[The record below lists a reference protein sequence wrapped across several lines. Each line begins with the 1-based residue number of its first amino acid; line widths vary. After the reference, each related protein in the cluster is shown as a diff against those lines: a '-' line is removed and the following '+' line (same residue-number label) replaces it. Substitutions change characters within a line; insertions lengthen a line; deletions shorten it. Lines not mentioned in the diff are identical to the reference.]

1 MLDVPDG
8 SLYYWCYTMGL
19 KHVDLTELAGSVALS
34 GKELREKDIQNYWN
48 GWYRSDTGSKPV
60 FSIGKTAV
68 RQREY
73 WDMRWTD
80 YPIHP
85 YLGMPEFEQRWVPCD
100 DTLRPLIRWSEGC
113 MQKVDAECMRGCSVL
128 GENML
133 ATKMI
138 VIDCDGDH
146 DKEMLDLDAIRYL
159 SRFIPQTHSLAKPKT
174 VSEYGPLPFGA
185 EDIAYQPASF
195 HLTFAV
201 DRVVPTMHFP
211 KAHIDI
217 VGNKRN
223 SLRFWKN
230 KVWNGLEPTPM
241 TDEIWES
248 IKQYIRSKEE
258 YLR

>member
-1 MLDVPDG
+1 MLNVPEG
-8 SLYYWCYTMGL
+8 SLYYWCYIMGL
-19 KHVDLTELAGSVALS
+19 KHVELDELKTEVALA
-34 GKELREKDIQNYWN
+34 GKELRDKDIQNYWN
-48 GWYRSDTGSKPV
+48 GWIKADSDSERSV
-60 FSIGKTAV
+60 FRLGKTMV

-73 WDMRWTD
+73 WNWGWND
-80 YPIHP
+80 YPQHP

-100 DTLRPLIRWSEGC
+100 ENLRPLILWSKGC
-113 MQKVDAECMRGCSVL
+113 MDYYDAKCMRGSKVL

-146 DKEMLDLDAIRYL
+146 DKNELDLDAIRFL
-159 SRFIPQTHSLAKPKT
+159 SRYIPMTHTLMKPKA

-201 DRVVPTMHFP
+201 DKVVPTMHFP
-211 KAHIDI
+211 RAHIDI

-230 KVWNGLEPTPM
+230 KTWNGKQPIPM
-241 TDEIWES
+241 TDEIWEA
-248 IKQYIRSKEE
+248 IKSYIRSKEE
-258 YLR
+258 YL